1 MAGRAYAIRPD
12 TLSSLQIIVERM
24 RYALTY
30 CHRCRSYW
38 GRAGVCDTPRHA
50 DHRCGSPRKGVS
62 HTPPTPPMYRIERA
76 DHLIEIT
83 VRSTM
88 NDHFSL
94 SRPDQLADRIL
105 RKEQWIAE
113 LTAEIK

>member
-1 MAGRAYAIRPD
+1 MAGQAYAIRPD

-30 CHRCRSYW
+30 CHRC
-38 GRAGVCDTPRHA
+38 
-50 DHRCGSPRKGVS
+50 GSPRKGVS
-62 HTPPTPPMYRIERA
+62 HTPPTPPVYRIERA
-76 DHLIEIT
+76 DHLIEIA

-94 SRPDQLADRIL
+94 SRPDQLANNIL
-105 RKEQWIAE
+105 RKEQRIAE
-113 LTAEIK
+113 LTAEIKQVLAR